1 MKPEKNH
8 LVGGFNPLKNSQLGL
23 LFPTE
28 WKKKHVPNHQAVMV
42 SVFLRL
48 QRCRISKLQLP
59 QRPSFPGPHKGG
71 HIQFAAGD
79 RKMAQQFL
87 QETMEGLRHVEM

>member
-28 WKKKHVPNHQAVMV
+28 WKKKSCSKPPSSHGFCFSQAAT
-42 SVFLRL
+42 L
-48 QRCRISKLQLP
+48 QDFKASTAPATKFSWP
-59 QRPSFPGPHKGG
+59 P
-71 HIQFAAGD
+71 
-79 RKMAQQFL
+79 
-87 QETMEGLRHVEM
+87 